1 MRIGSCASAAAA
13 TPRGR
18 SRKRAKRGPMPFI
31 FCLPPPG
38 GAVDVE
44 VRPGVAD
51 LRVLAVVEQG
61 DGARAGA
68 LADEPRRVRFGDDRL
83 LVGAV
88 PRPVNFVRRH
98 ALEVALL
105 ALIALLLDE
114 EPYLAFED
122 VVDLLG
128 FVHVR
133 SRMIARRARRDHQA
147 ALVAVALE
155 RDHRAFALA
164 AAARRRALGDV
175 LLFCVKRHR
184 LSPFWGMDNTGGVS
198 ES

>member
-13 TPRGR
+13 PPSVR
-18 SRKRAKRGPMPFI
+18 SRKSAQRSRMLFI
-31 FCLPPPG
+31 FRLHRR
-38 GAVDVE
+38 GA
-44 VRPGVAD
+44 G
-51 LRVLAVVEQG
+51 
-61 DGARAGA
+61 AGA

-88 PRPVNFVRRH
+88 PRPVDFVRRY

-133 SRMIARRARRDHQA
+133 PRMIARRARRDHKA

-164 AAARRRALGDV
+164 AAARRLALGNV
-175 LLFCVKRHR
+175 LPLCVKRHR
-184 LSPFWGMDNTGGVS
+184 FFSLLAHG
-198 ES
+198 

>member
-13 TPRGR
+13 TPSVR
-18 SRKRAKRGPMPFI
+18 SRNIEQRSRMLFI
-31 FCLPPPG
+31 FCLYRRG
-38 GAVDVE
+38 VVVDVA
-44 VRPGVAD
+44 VRPGIAD
-51 LRVLAVVEQG
+51 LRLLAVVEQG
-61 DGARAGA
+61 DGAGTGA

-88 PRPVNFVRRH
+88 PRPVDFVRRH

-105 ALIALLLDE
+105 ALIGLLLDE

-133 SRMIARRARRDHQA
+133 PRVVARRARRDHEA
-147 ALVAVALE
+147 ALVAVAFE
-155 RDHRAFALA
+155 RDHRTLALA
-164 AAARRRALGDV
+164 AAARRLALGDV
-175 LLFCVKRHR
+175 LL
-184 LSPFWGMDNTGGVS
+184 
-198 ES
+198 